1 MLINREILISLS
13 QKNRDNKFLKNK
25 FELQCKCGY
34 SEVLTYYEFLTGEEF
49 KLGQPASVISP
60 FISESIYEETITFT
74 PLVHLKKCPVCGEE
88 IGSIFPLSL
97 ENLITILQT
106 PQPDPQM
113 YG

>member
-1 MLINREILISLS
+1 MKEILISLS

-25 FELQCKCGY
+25 FELQCNCGY
-34 SEVLTYYEFLTGEEF
+34 SEVFTYYEFLAGGEF
-49 KLGQPASVISP
+49 DLGQPASVISP

-74 PLVHLKKCPVCGEE
+74 PLLLLKKCPVCGEE
-88 IGSIFPLSL
+88 ISSVFPLSL
-97 ENLITILQT
+97 ENLIAILQA

>member
-1 MLINREILISLS
+1 MKEILISLS

-34 SEVLTYYEFLTGEEF
+34 SEELTYYEFLRGGEF
-49 KLGQPASVISP
+49 NLGQPASVISP

-74 PLVHLKKCPVCGEE
+74 HLVYLKKCPVCGEE
-88 IGSIFPLSL
+88 ISSVFPLSL